1 MLKADVHQ
9 DPLYHV
15 SKRWRFNSN
24 GKDQVTFQHLGQ
36 AKYSTSRTFALSTEH
51 SFPLLLR
58 ATSNATRAM
67 RSIWRWNRWSHHR
80 QGSKL
85 YKRTFQ
91 KKFYTR
97 MHSSI
102 KKILSNKKNSV
113 YIIDIL
119 PEMISCHL
127 QLVPLKA
134 WMLKWMSLFKNIFL
148 GDSEGLGWSHLRSW
162 INFCVEASFLA
173 VVICSKTPRFA
184 KVYSCH
190 GGLQIITIGKHT
202 VYQSA
207 LADIEL
213 KME

>member
-1 MLKADVHQ
+1 
-9 DPLYHV
+9 
-15 SKRWRFNSN
+15 
-24 GKDQVTFQHLGQ
+24 
-36 AKYSTSRTFALSTEH
+36 
-51 SFPLLLR
+51 
-58 ATSNATRAM
+58 
-67 RSIWRWNRWSHHR
+67 
-80 QGSKL
+80 
-85 YKRTFQ
+85 
-91 KKFYTR
+91 

-162 INFCVEASFLA
+162 INFCVEASFLS

-184 KVYSCH
+184 KVYPCH
-190 GGLQIITIGKHT
+190 GGLQIIAIGKHK

-213 KME
+213 KMKQNSWLMFEQNLVNITSSKLSDNHDVNTFSYLFLQSRCIY

>member
-85 YKRTFQ
+85 YKGTFQ
-91 KKFYTR
+91 KKIYTR

-102 KKILSNKKNSV
+102 KYYQIKKICVHYRYSPRN
-113 YIIDIL
+113 DIL
-119 PEMISCHL
+119 PSLISSTKGMNVKNGWHY
-127 QLVPLKA
+127 LK
-134 WMLKWMSLFKNIFL
+134 IFV
-148 GDSEGLGWSHLRSW
+148 R
-162 INFCVEASFLA
+162 
-173 VVICSKTPRFA
+173 R
-184 KVYSCH
+184 
-190 GGLQIITIGKHT
+190 
-202 VYQSA
+202 
-207 LADIEL
+207 
-213 KME
+213 